1 MRASAFVLGV
11 VGVAMMISPADAA
24 AQTNPSVV
32 METSMGVIT
41 IELFRDRAPVSVDNF
56 LSYVKDGFYEGTA
69 FHRVIKG
76 FMIQGGGLLPDLSN
90 KKTKAPIKNEA
101 TNGVSNDRGTIAM
114 ARTSEV
120 NSATSQFFIN
130 TVNNAPLNHK
140 STDPQGYGYAVFGR
154 VIDGMAVVDKIE
166 SVQTGTQGGMRDV
179 PTQPVVIKSVKVK
192 TP

>member
-11 VGVAMMISPADAA
+11 VGVAVMISPADVA
-24 AQTNPSVV
+24 AQTNPVVV

-41 IELFRDRAPVSVDNF
+41 IELFRDRAPVSADNF

-114 ARTSEV
+114 ARTNEV

-130 TVNNAPLNHK
+130 TVNNAALNHK